1 MHSIYSSMDFF
12 YLVFDNSY
20 LWMCSFIHIFACFFP
35 FLYIFVFFNV
45 LIFVSITIICS
56 IIIEAQIRLLS
67 GHCPKYDMSYLWT
80 VSIWSFIS
88 LSPSSTSC
96 FALSFS
102 LSLSLSPWQ
111 PSSSSR
117 PKLGLY
123 WVTVTN
129 LCTVSMCVN
138 PWQSQKPKIDFLAL
152 AQLARLNNS
161 PKKITYP
168 HLQINFKQFQGG
180 WWWWWIAS

>member
-1 MHSIYSSMDFF
+1 
-12 YLVFDNSY
+12 
-20 LWMCSFIHIFACFFP
+20 MCSFIRIFACFVP

-67 GHCPKYDMSYLWT
+67 GHCPTYDMSYLWT

-88 LSPSSTSC
+88 LSPSSTSF

-117 PKLGLY
+117 PKLSLY
-123 WVTVTN
+123 WVTVKN
-129 LCTVSMCVN
+129 LCTVLMCVN
-138 PWQSQKPKIDFLAL
+138 SWQSQNQKIDFFSPCTIGAL
-152 AQLARLNNS
+152 KQFAE
-161 PKKITYP
+161 KITYP

-180 WWWWWIAS
+180 WWWIAS